1 LAFGARQIRALS
13 VIPQWVTSHE
23 QTWVISRECRSPEKC
38 IQRMLGEALHG
49 CRHLSLKRLA
59 PHLPVSDD
67 LKASLLLESN
77 SLIHGPVFDL
87 FEIGRLQFPGS
98 KFLLCSQQLC
108 RAKQT
113 THYVG
118 V

>member
-1 LAFGARQIRALS
+1 MGI
-13 VIPQWVTSHE
+13 WE
-23 QTWVISRECRSPEKC
+23 
-38 IQRMLGEALHG
+38 EAL
-49 CRHLSLKRLA
+49 RRLA
-59 PHLPVSDD
+59 PHLPVRDD
-67 LKASLLLESN
+67 LEPSLLLESN
-77 SLIHGPVFDL
+77 SLIHGPVFDA

-98 KFLLCSQQLC
+98 KLPLCSQQFC